1 MSLVITQAPDKTIH
15 YKTAEIP
22 HPRDDEVLV
31 RFLAS
36 PVNPLDLLVI
46 KGNYPVRPKYNHSG
60 EAILGYEGVGEIVA
74 CGINVTRFQPGD
86 LVIPSQ
92 FGLGTWRS
100 YAAIDA
106 SLLLKIHRPNDVV
119 FAALLRMAIAPSYF
133 LVEDIRD
140 LKPGECIIQ
149 NAGTS
154 AVAQYV
160 TQFAARRGVSVI
172 SVIRD
177 RSPDETQ
184 RIKNDLLAV
193 GAEKVFTESEL
204 ATEVLGL
211 RKSKKIVL
219 ALDSVYGTSSSLL
232 LNALSDGGTFVHLG
246 FLGGNSGKLELG
258 PQDLFGRRLTLR
270 GFRGSDHMAARSIEE
285 QTSLLNHWVAM
296 FNRNELKLPV
306 LDLSLIELN
315 LGEING
321 QAALD
326 AVQRAQEGAVGQGLL
341 LIIFG
346 VLGGPTYDLGHSG
359 LLISIETFLEALEL
373 LTTSVACQDYSIVRS
388 LGVTVGLATPYYGN
402 NRIRR
407 SISSVIFHIVFRSLD
422 TVGYDGR
429 ALDLILAAL
438 LAISPSS
445 FRS

>member
-285 QTSLLNHWVAM
+285 QTSLLNYWVAM

-315 LGEING
+315 SGETNG

-326 AVQRAQEGAVGQGLL
+326 AVQRAQEGAVGQRKQIFLL
-341 LIIFG
+341 G
-346 VLGGPTYDLGHSG
+346 
-359 LLISIETFLEALEL
+359 
-373 LTTSVACQDYSIVRS
+373 
-388 LGVTVGLATPYYGN
+388 
-402 NRIRR
+402 
-407 SISSVIFHIVFRSLD
+407 
-422 TVGYDGR
+422 
-429 ALDLILAAL
+429 
-438 LAISPSS
+438 
-445 FRS
+445 